1 MSTCNGNNMPHKR
14 LWPIE
19 LNETTSYE
27 EQVLWLI
34 KKVQELEDRVTILEG
49 EVEEENE

>member
-1 MSTCNGNNMPHKR
+1 MSKCKGNNMAHKR

-34 KKVQELEDRVTILEG
+34 KKVKELEDRVTVLEG
-49 EVEEENE
+49 EVNEEDD